1 MYFFADVTL
10 YLPQQN
16 LSILTSDFVQISF
29 QDALDVMI
37 SCFRIG
43 LSSTTILL
51 KKANVNVCIKE
62 EKLENIN
69 KNKNY
74 RIHYNDIG

>member
-1 MYFFADVTL
+1 MWAFLPMLPIFAPTEF
-10 YLPQQN
+10 
-16 LSILTSDFVQISF
+16 IHFDFRFVKISF